1 MGIWSIAKHSQFN
14 VQWTNLQ
21 ALDVHCEIQ
30 EALAKTVEAEDD
42 LECEL
47 VQLLT
52 PADTL
57 EKQLKG
63 LSVIAGEI
71 QTAS

>member
-1 MGIWSIAKHSQFN
+1 
-14 VQWTNLQ
+14 LQ